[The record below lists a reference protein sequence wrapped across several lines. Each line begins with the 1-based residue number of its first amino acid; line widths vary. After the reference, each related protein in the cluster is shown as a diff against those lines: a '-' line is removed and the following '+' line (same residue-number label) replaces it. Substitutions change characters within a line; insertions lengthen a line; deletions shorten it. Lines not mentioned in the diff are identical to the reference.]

1 LTFILQQTI
10 KIKHF
15 TDRGSSVYVS
25 SLDIRKA
32 FDRVVD
38 DDDDDDELIITKYT
52 SLYLRLECL

>member
-1 LTFILQQTI
+1 M
-10 KIKHF
+10 
-15 TDRGSSVYVS
+15 S